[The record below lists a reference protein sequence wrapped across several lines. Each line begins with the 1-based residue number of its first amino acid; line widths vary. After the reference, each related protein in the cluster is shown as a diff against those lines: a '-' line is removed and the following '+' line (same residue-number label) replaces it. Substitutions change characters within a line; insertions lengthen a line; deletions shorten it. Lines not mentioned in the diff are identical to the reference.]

1 MPSNLFEFIFFK
13 EDVTIMPVEE
23 FIMDVVSEISQKHG
37 VDIYLCTQPGGGFT
51 IQVTRGEEKEEA
63 TIPSWHPDEDLIVKK
78 IMELIE
84 ELDRKTI
91 TL

>member
-1 MPSNLFEFIFFK
+1 ME
-13 EDVTIMPVEE
+13 MEE
-23 FIMDVVSEISQKHG
+23 FIMDVMSEISQKHG
-37 VDIYLCTQPGGGFT
+37 VDIYLCVQPGGGLM

-63 TIPSWHPDEDLIVKK
+63 TILSWYPDEDLIVKK

-91 TL
+91 TF